1 MLLKTSL
8 NAPLSRT
15 TLTLALALSGL
26 TTLLP
31 AHAAGSVAASGGVVK
46 TAGAPASP
54 SAFTPEQQAQ
64 IGQVAE
70 AYLTAHPEKVGEVM
84 ATYLAEHPEF
94 LVAASESLRQRQQ
107 ASQQQAM
114 VQLAVVGQPA
124 LLDKTSPSVGPADA
138 KAAVVMFFDYQ
149 CSYCSKMAPVVE
161 ALVKANPDVRFVFKE
176 FPIFASRWPVSA
188 FAART
193 GQQVWLSKGG
203 EAYLVYHNALY
214 ATGHVEGQMTEQDVM
229 TAAKPYLDAK
239 TLAGLKQDSGKG
251 AVHDALQTNLGV
263 AQQMHFTGTPAF
275 VVMPQAAKPDAQRV
289 TVLPGATSQDG
300 LQMAIQKAR
309 G

>member
-1 MLLKTSL
+1 M
-8 NAPLSRT
+8 
-15 TLTLALALSGL
+15 
-26 TTLLP
+26 LP
-31 AHAAGSVAASGGVVK
+31 ARAADGAVAATGGVVK
-46 TAGAPASP
+46 TAP
-54 SAFTPEQQAQ
+54 SATPSVFTPEQQAQ

-70 AYLTAHPEKVGEVM
+70 DYLAAHPEKVGEVM

-94 LVAASESLRQRQQ
+94 LVAASQSLQQRQQ
-107 ASQQQAM
+107 AAQQQAM
-114 VQLAVVGQPA
+114 VQLAVAGQSA
-124 LLDKTSPSVGPADA
+124 LLDKSSPSVGPADA

-193 GQQVWLSKGG
+193 GQQIWLSKGG
-203 EAYLVYHNALY
+203 QAYLAYHNALY
-214 ATGHVEGQMTEQDVM
+214 ATGHVEGALTEQDVM

-239 TLAGLKQDSGKG
+239 VLAGLKQDSGKG
-251 AVHDALQTNLGV
+251 PVSDALQANLNV

-275 VVMPQAAKPDAQRV
+275 VVMPQAAKPDVQRV
-289 TVLPGATSQDG
+289 SVLPGATSQDA
-300 LQMAIQKAR
+300 LQMSIQKAR